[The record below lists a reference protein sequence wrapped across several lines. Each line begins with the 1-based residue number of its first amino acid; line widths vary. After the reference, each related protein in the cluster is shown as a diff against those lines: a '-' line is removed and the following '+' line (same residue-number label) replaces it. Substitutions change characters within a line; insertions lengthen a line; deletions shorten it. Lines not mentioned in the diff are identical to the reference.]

1 MDSQH
6 VGFYAFSYFLPPFAL
21 HLPALPTRLLWS
33 VSPSD
38 KFTSLRSSP
47 SGFADKVALV
57 SEFVCQGFECEVSR
71 FKNSL
76 QE

>member
-6 VGFYAFSYFLPPFAL
+6 VGFYAFSF
-21 HLPALPTRLLWS
+21 
-33 VSPSD
+33 
-38 KFTSLRSSP
+38 FTSLRSSP

-71 FKNSL
+71 FKKSL